1 MAYNR
6 QPNVVLAGTALKQNP
21 PSSTVQP
28 AGIVPVT
35 IDADIAT
42 YNSLGV
48 VQIGSGINVDANG
61 VISANQSAVTL
72 YPVKLVDVNY
82 NVMQK
87 DYYIGATEKNITITL
102 PLGLVGKVFVVKNQS
117 NGTVRVEGSLGET
130 LDGALFKTLGTDA
143 SLMALFDGF
152 RWNLI

>member
-6 QPNVVLAGTALKQNP
+6 QPNSLIAGRALTQNP
-21 PSSTVQP
+21 PPTTIDP
-28 AGIVPVT
+28 AGVLPVVV
-35 IDADIAT
+35 DADIAT

-102 PLGLVGKVFVVKNQS
+102 PLGLVGKVFVVKNQT

-143 SLMALFDGF
+143 SLMAVFDGS